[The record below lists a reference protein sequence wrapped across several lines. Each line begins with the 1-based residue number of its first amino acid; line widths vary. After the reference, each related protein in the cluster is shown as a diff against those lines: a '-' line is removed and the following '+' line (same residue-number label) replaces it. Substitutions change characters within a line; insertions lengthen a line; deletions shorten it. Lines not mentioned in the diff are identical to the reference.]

1 MVGRFFLTTPALG
14 KEEREAQS
22 SEWRLATTSKED
34 MRGVLLQVV
43 PAASVSL
50 MLSEDAAFLEVLAQ
64 WRDMLDDNDD
74 VQEVYHNWE
83 IDSVLLRAGIPTHG
97 KYLWFALYHREPETR
112 DVIVSTLDRL
122 LLKTIN
128 NE

>member
-1 MVGRFFLTTPALG
+1 MVGRFFLTAPALG

-22 SEWRLATTSKED
+22 SEWRLATTSEED
-34 MRGVLLQVV
+34 MRGALLQVV

-64 WRDMLDDNDD
+64 WRDMLDNNDPEIRDCVD
-74 VQEVYHNWE
+74 V
-83 IDSVLLRAGIPTHG
+83 VL